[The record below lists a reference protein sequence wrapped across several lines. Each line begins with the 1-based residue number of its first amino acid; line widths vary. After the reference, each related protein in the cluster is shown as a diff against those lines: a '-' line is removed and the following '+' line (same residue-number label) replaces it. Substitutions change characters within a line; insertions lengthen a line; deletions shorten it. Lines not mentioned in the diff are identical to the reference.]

1 MKDVGVQAII
11 GPQQSTQASFV
22 IDLGEKA
29 LVPIVSFS
37 ATSPYLS
44 PLERPYFIRTAIDD
58 STQVQ
63 AIAAIIQAFEWKEV
77 VLIYEKTQ
85 YGKGVIPYFIDS
97 FQDID
102 VRVPYRSTIPL
113 DANDDQILKE
123 LHKLTTMQ
131 TRVFIVHMSSSVG
144 SRFFINANNAGMMNQ
159 GYAWIVTDGLSNLLA
174 PMDSSVIDSM
184 QGVLGV
190 RPYIPKSK
198 QLEEFKVRWK
208 RKFYSSNKSNSDTI
222 SDLPSLYGIWAYDTV
237 WALAMAVERV
247 GTLDPQFLSS
257 NPTNNLT
264 DLSWIGYSPIGPRL
278 LQTILSTKFN
288 GLSGDFRLVKGQLKS
303 YGFEIFNVIGEGERV
318 IGYWT
323 PMAGISRQLDTINK
337 LRSNSSTS
345 EKSNLKAIVWPG
357 DSTTKPKGWA
367 IPTNGQE
374 SLKVLVP
381 LKHAFYQFVKVELDP
396 ITGKTINITGFC
408 PELFSAIANRL
419 PFGLPY
425 ELQLYELP
433 DGTYSKRYNDLITQV
448 YFKNFDAAVGDITIL
463 ANRSKY
469 VDFTMPYSESGLQM
483 VVAIEDN
490 LDKELWMFVKP
501 LSLGLWLMTILGFI
515 YIGIVVW
522 ILERPTN
529 TELGVSRGERLQTS
543 LWYSFLTLV
552 FAQREK
558 IESNLTRV
566 VMVTWVFFVL
576 ILTQSYTASLSST
589 LTVQQLRPTIT
600 DVNDIKKNGF
610 HVGHQNDS
618 FVKDFLIDHLNLD
631 KSKLK
636 SCSTPEEYDNA
647 LSAGTHN
654 GGVVAVFMEVPYIQV
669 FLSMYCNKYTTVG
682 RIYSSEGFG
691 FVFPKGSPLV
701 SYMSMAILNL
711 TDDGTIDKM
720 KQRWLENQTNCSA
733 TSLSRTNQLTMQ
745 SFGGLFIIIGV
756 VSVLS
761 LLIHFFLFENGLW
774 HTHAT
779 TRMSLKSSWR
789 KAGHKIIFI
798 RNAIKGM
805 QYPVNE
811 GRSMEVQGRDA
822 DEHREES
829 IVEGGR

>member
-113 DANDDQILKE
+113 DANDDQLLKE

-208 RKFYSSNKSNSDTI
+208 RKSYLSNKNSETV

-264 DLSWIGYSPIGPRL
+264 DLSRIGYSPIGPRL
-278 LQTILSTKFN
+278 LQTILSTRFN
-288 GLSGDFRLVKGQLKS
+288 GLSGDFQLVKGQLKS
-303 YGFEIFNVIGEGERV
+303 YAFQIFNVIGEGERV

-323 PMAGISRQLDTINK
+323 PTVGISKKLDPANK
-337 LRSNSSTS
+337 LRSNSSNMM
-345 EKSNLKAIVWPG
+345 SNLKAVVWPG

-367 IPTNGQE
+367 ILTNGQE
-374 SLKVLVP
+374 RLKVLVP
-381 LKHAFYQFVKVELDP
+381 HKYHFYQFVNVEQDP
-396 ITGKTINITGFC
+396 ITAKTINITGFC
-408 PELFSAIANRL
+408 PELFRSVANRL

-425 ELQLYELP
+425 EFRAYLPP
-433 DGTYSKRYNDLITQV
+433 DGKDFKSYDVVIDQV
-448 YFKNFDAAVGDITIL
+448 YFKKFDAAVGDITIL
-463 ANRSKY
+463 ANRSTY
-469 VDFTMPYSESGLQM
+469 VDFTMPYSESGVQM

-501 LSLGLWLMTILGFI
+501 LSLGLWLMTIVGFI
-515 YIGIVVW
+515 YIGVVVW
-522 ILERPTN
+522 ILECPTN

-552 FAQREK
+552 FAQRK
-558 IESNLTRV
+558 YL
-566 VMVTWVFFVL
+566 
-576 ILTQSYTASLSST
+576 
-589 LTVQQLRPTIT
+589 
-600 DVNDIKKNGF
+600 
-610 HVGHQNDS
+610 
-618 FVKDFLIDHLNLD
+618 
-631 KSKLK
+631 KL
-636 SCSTPEEYDNA
+636 Y
-647 LSAGTHN
+647 L
-654 GGVVAVFMEVPYIQV
+654 
-669 FLSMYCNKYTTVG
+669 L
-682 RIYSSEGFG
+682 
-691 FVFPKGSPLV
+691 
-701 SYMSMAILNL
+701 AIL
-711 TDDGTIDKM
+711 I
-720 KQRWLENQTNCSA
+720 
-733 TSLSRTNQLTMQ
+733 
-745 SFGGLFIIIGV
+745 
-756 VSVLS
+756 
-761 LLIHFFLFENGLW
+761 
-774 HTHAT
+774 
-779 TRMSLKSSWR
+779 
-789 KAGHKIIFI
+789 
-798 RNAIKGM
+798 
-805 QYPVNE
+805 
-811 GRSMEVQGRDA
+811 
-822 DEHREES
+822 
-829 IVEGGR
+829 